1 MIPNVVKTV
10 FMMLSQSDP
19 QVWNFYKS
27 FFARRAKNLGKRII
41 AGNARPAYGCS

>member
-19 QVWNFYKS
+19 EVWNFYKS
-27 FFARRAKNLGKRII
+27 FFARSAKNLGKRII
-41 AGNARPAYGCS
+41 FGSARTIVGA